1 MRVLLAQDSTGHTT
15 GYHVVARGLRD
26 AGLEVVLG
34 GALVPREI
42 AELAVQEGADAI
54 GYRIMDAYAVVLV
67 ERLVRELRRVELGGL
82 PVIVGG
88 IVQDED
94 LPRLSGLGVA
104 RVFRPGATL
113 AEIAAYFRSL
123 AAGAGRG

>member
-1 MRVLLAQDSTGHTT
+1 MRVLLAQDSGGHTT

-42 AELAVQEGADAI
+42 AALAVQEAADAI
-54 GYRIMDAYAVVLV
+54 GYRIMDASPVILV
-67 ERLVRELRRVELGGL
+67 ESLVQALRGVDLEGI